1 MHYQCQS
8 CYMCFT
14 VREDCEK
21 HMDLKDHRTP
31 PAPGSL
37 PGQAQDGNSNEQLQR
52 SLSYATTST
61 QLTRALNAYYKH
73 TSIRYNLETGLNE
86 SVHSYHSINVILDTT
101 SNRTKNYGC
110 AVCERQFSSLLAVNQ
125 HMDVKGHW
133 PGQLQR
139 PQPAPPGSQSMG
151 IAAPEQLWPEEAL
164 PALPNMQ
171 HDSIDVKDQYNPET
185 GVHFTGWFPCEMC
198 DRLFS
203 TQQGAN
209 QHMDVK
215 EHWRQHQDQQRIHT
229 HTSTSIGPNTSIRPH
244 MRAGIRPPRYARPV
258 AAVISFKCDSCER
271 VFNTEDGVIQH
282 MAVKAHWRI
291 FGCDLCYLEFR
302 TRGQL
307 ERHIATHDSSE
318 PEIKRQPDV
327 PFERD
332 IPCEICHLVFPTASD
347 ADKHMAEVHFC
358 KECGGLVT
366 DTNTHMECSM
376 LYVETFGELS
386 MAKER
391 QRWQYVEF
399 AAWSGAHP

>member
-31 PAPGSL
+31 PAPGFL
-37 PGQAQDGNSNEQLQR
+37 PGQAHDGNSNEQLQR
-52 SLSYATTST
+52 SLSYATTGA

-151 IAAPEQLWPEEAL
+151 IAAPEQLWLEEVL

-171 HDSIDVKDQYNPET
+171 HDSIDVKDQYNPETGRYIYHSVSIKNMRINIT

-229 HTSTSIGPNTSIRPH
+229 HTSTSTGPNTSIRPH

-376 LYVETFGELS
+376 LYVETFWR
-386 MAKER
+386 A
-391 QRWQYVEF
+391 QY
-399 AAWSGAHP
+399 G